1 MEKTVLIEDFG
12 DYETKVASMVSA
24 DKYLWIGGQDGRL
37 YMFTIDEHV
46 GPTGTKYSVSLFKKK
61 FVSAKKAITNLQ
73 IDPPHKKLFALV
85 DNTVCVYD
93 MTTLLHLETLEA
105 TKGTHCYA
113 INKNYSHELVAVIK
127 RKLIVYDYREQME
140 LVREIKVP
148 GNDNVIGIEWMK
160 KTICLG
166 FKNRHIMMNYQTG
179 EIDEDLQ
186 KLQLTNIIS
195 DEYSMYGCFVK
206 IIGTTS
212 GIQWKETPTVVSI
225 CFPFLLGISKG
236 SIEVYNMYEKKFDE
250 TIANDKA
257 TISSDHMQKVFI
269 SNKKTVSLLTPKPID
284 QHITDLIDKMRL
296 LEAFGLFE
304 KTFQG
309 TKKEKERETVYTNFL
324 PQKARG
330 DLKDKIK
337 NAMEQEGEETTPLK
351 IDVRIKNAKK
361 ALQEF
366 LEKCRKMRVDEFGLD
381 QLAAI
386 DYALAHLYLNEF
398 KKYGQ
403 LKTLLRS
410 ENHLKLESGEILF
423 KDNARYLAFLYYS
436 KNEHRKALQILKE
449 LGQGIRK
456 ETTTVT
462 NGVEESIELLSEIDD
477 EDLVMEYS
485 TWVFEADE
493 TSAIQVRTFA
503 SNQILYILIHPKI
516 FTSRMRKKKINPH
529 RVLSFL
535 AQYPKDLERSY
546 LEYVI
551 VVERN
556 CEEKFHTSLILNY
569 IDAIIVLKPAKYLP
583 FGVRL
588 EAGKETGLLGQIRA
602 RLIHMLE
609 HTNLFN
615 KYRVLSKLQKTN
627 LYEET
632 LILYRKLQ
640 NHQAAL
646 KLLVHKI
653 QDLEWAERYCVDCY
667 MQILDEMRHKEEE
680 ELKEVIR
687 RRHLQSAGIA
697 ESINDDHKDDK
708 KNMLKKDSS
717 CLEIYNPLLLTLL
730 NICWYP
736 DSGFPKNESFAIHI
750 LTTHAKSIDP
760 MKALE
765 ILPVDLLVS
774 KVADFLRQAMQS
786 SIDVARNVQV
796 IYNMSK
802 IRHVQTKVDLA
813 KGNARRVIIGEEQ
826 GNKCASCGKS
836 IDACSVFVVLPDLS
850 YVHFKCINK
859 RSINI
864 HPVTGRNFKNFPVNF
879 DDISEATILNP
890 PYQY

>member
-1 MEKTVLIEDFG
+1 
-12 DYETKVASMVSA
+12 
-24 DKYLWIGGQDGRL
+24 
-37 YMFTIDEHV
+37 
-46 GPTGTKYSVSLFKKK
+46 
-61 FVSAKKAITNLQ
+61 
-73 IDPPHKKLFALV
+73 
-85 DNTVCVYD
+85 
-93 MTTLLHLETLEA
+93 
-105 TKGTHCYA
+105 
-113 INKNYSHELVAVIK
+113 
-127 RKLIVYDYREQME
+127 
-140 LVREIKVP
+140 
-148 GNDNVIGIEWMK
+148 
-160 KTICLG
+160 
-166 FKNRHIMMNYQTG
+166 
-179 EIDEDLQ
+179 
-186 KLQLTNIIS
+186 
-195 DEYSMYGCFVK
+195 
-206 IIGTTS
+206 
-212 GIQWKETPTVVSI
+212 
-225 CFPFLLGISKG
+225 
-236 SIEVYNMYEKKFDE
+236 
-250 TIANDKA
+250 
-257 TISSDHMQKVFI
+257 
-269 SNKKTVSLLTPKPID
+269 
-284 QHITDLIDKMRL
+284 
-296 LEAFGLFE
+296 
-304 KTFQG
+304 
-309 TKKEKERETVYTNFL
+309 
-324 PQKARG
+324 
-330 DLKDKIK
+330 
-337 NAMEQEGEETTPLK
+337 
-351 IDVRIKNAKK
+351 
-361 ALQEF
+361 
-366 LEKCRKMRVDEFGLD
+366 
-381 QLAAI
+381 
-386 DYALAHLYLNEF
+386 
-398 KKYGQ
+398 
-403 LKTLLRS
+403 
-410 ENHLKLESGEILF
+410 
-423 KDNARYLAFLYYS
+423 
-436 KNEHRKALQILKE
+436 
-449 LGQGIRK
+449 
-456 ETTTVT
+456 
-462 NGVEESIELLSEIDD
+462 
-477 EDLVMEYS
+477 MEYS

-864 HPVTGRNFKNFPVNF
+864 HPVTGKSFGSIMIMKTQQTLGRNFKNFPVNF